1 MMNTPSDTEHFPLR
15 VWIDFVCPYC
25 MLATKPLQTA
35 VAGLPIRIDWMPLEL
50 RPEPAPPFRGDEPFI
65 RNGWQQSIYPLAR
78 QLGVEMSLPPVSPQ
92 PYTRLAFEGL
102 QFAKQAGKGQEY
114 GHGVFRA
121 FFQRGE
127 NIGEIDVL
135 TNVAA
140 EVGLAAAEFGNAL
153 QTGACREAH
162 ASALKITRQLGISAV
177 PTIMLQGQPFSG
189 VPDAS
194 ALRRALET
202 LLQSGSGLG

>member
-1 MMNTPSDTEHFPLR
+1 MNEPSLPKHSTLR

-25 MLATKPLQTA
+25 MLATKPLHTA

-50 RPEPAPPFRGDEPFI
+50 RPEPAPQFRGDEPFI
-65 RNGWQQSIYPLAR
+65 RDGWQRSIYPLAR
-78 QLGVEMSLPPVSPQ
+78 QLGIEMSFPPVSPQ

-102 QFAKQAGKGQEY
+102 QFAKHVGKGQEY
-114 GHGVFRA
+114 GDAVFRA

-140 EVGLAAAEFGNAL
+140 NVGLAAAEFRDAL
-153 QTGACREAH
+153 RTGTYREAH

-177 PTIMLQGQPFSG
+177 PTIMLRGQPFSG
-189 VPDAS
+189 VPDAT
-194 ALRRALET
+194 ALRRALEA
-202 LLQSGSGLG
+202 LLQSGGDLG